1 MTFPHNRVHIPGRF
15 VAPANAA
22 ERASLRLGSR
32 GRRPWN
38 ASAERRPRPRSV
50 RHATTYGRSAVSSA
64 TLPWLS
70 ATAQR
75 QKCIAFP
82 SQPVVSSALPQRRF
96 PSRTERSPAD
106 HSFDSNARAGCR
118 GQVFFHN
125 HVRNPAMTWRRPVTE
140 KPYSKRASSCKKQ
153 SSGIN
158 SLSSTALACWANLL
172 SPLSLR
178 RSICTGWT
186 GTARSQGKSP
196 CKFSSNAS
204 AK

>member
-106 HSFDSNARAGCR
+106 HSFDSNARAGSR
-118 GQVFFHN
+118 GCPSH
-125 HVRNPAMTWRRPVTE
+125 RGRPVTE
-140 KPYSKRASSCKKQ
+140 KPYSKRSSSCKKQ